1 MRAAEQA
8 ERRAEQHRGRAQRL
22 AQELDRLRER
32 LRGQELEHRDL
43 QTRGAQA
50 RERARSARARRGG
63 DPRDLLD
70 SSTLRTRLA
79 AAEDLERLLERV
91 LGGLEA
97 RSRTARRRTRSA
109 RAGAQAAR
117 EAGFADVPEA
127 LARSLDPQRRGQ
139 LRRTVAAEEQ
149 ERARLE
155 EAWQAPAHRR
165 LLEEAQRAEAEGLDA
180 ASITDPQRRGELVE
194 QAARR
199 EAAAQEEHE
208 RVLLTRERAQ
218 QLLADLRELAVR
230 WGDWARRSGRRAER
244 ARRIGDLA
252 EVAAGNGAENLQ
264 RMSLTTYVLA
274 AQLEEIAEAASLRLQ
289 QMSSGRYTLR
299 HSDAAAG
306 HGRRSGLGLEV
317 FDAWS
322 SVARPTSSLSGG
334 ESFMASLCLAL
345 GLADVVQARAGGVQI
360 DTLFVDEGFGSLD
373 EDTLEDVMDAIDG
386 LRENG
391 RVIGLISHV
400 ADLRARIPQHLRVRR
415 TPAGSLIE
423 SDAG

>member
-1 MRAAEQA
+1 
-8 ERRAEQHRGRAQRL
+8 G
-22 AQELDRLRER
+22 
-32 LRGQELEHRDL
+32 
-43 QTRGAQA
+43 GA
-50 RERARSARARRGG
+50 
-63 DPRDLLD
+63 P
-70 SSTLRTRLA
+70 
-79 AAEDLERLLERV
+79 
-91 LGGLEA
+91 
-97 RSRTARRRTRSA
+97 
-109 RAGAQAAR
+109 AAR

-230 WGDWARRSGRRAER
+230 WEDWARRSGRRAER